1 MSLMNREESDR
12 IHQLCL
18 RIETEQDREKFLIL
32 VEELNRILT
41 AKTARLRHD
50 SLDEP
55 NSG

>member
-50 SLDEP
+50 SLDES